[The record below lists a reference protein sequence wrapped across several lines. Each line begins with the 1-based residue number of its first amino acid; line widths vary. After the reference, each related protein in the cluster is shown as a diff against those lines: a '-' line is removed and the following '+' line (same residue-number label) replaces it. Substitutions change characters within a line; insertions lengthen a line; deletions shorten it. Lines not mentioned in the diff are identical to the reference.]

1 MTRFQNDV
9 NATLRE
15 QRRVVGTSIH
25 SDAVSERRM
34 TIDELARESGATSR
48 TIRSYQDRGLL
59 PPPEIQGRTGYYDGA
74 HLARLRVITRL
85 LEQRFSLASIA
96 ALFDAWETGQ
106 SLSQLLGFVEGL
118 TTPFVVEETTAVTGD
133 DIDAIFPEGP
143 PNSKQRAVG
152 MGVLREVG
160 EDTFEVLSPKLLDTG
175 AKLVTAGV
183 PVERMIEE
191 GEQLR
196 EDCDRI
202 AARFID
208 MFLTYIWQPFNDAGR
223 PAEDLDR
230 VLDYLDITRP
240 LPVEATSAMIS
251 QSMRRQIEGAL
262 AGLLIDEHGEPIEL
276 G

>member
-1 MTRFQNDV
+1 
-9 NATLRE
+9 
-15 QRRVVGTSIH
+15 
-25 SDAVSERRM
+25 M
-34 TIDELARESGATSR
+34 TIDELARESGATTR

-59 PPPEIQGRTGYYDGA
+59 PPPEIQGRTGYYGGD
-74 HLARLRVITRL
+74 HLARLQVIGRL

-96 ALFDAWETGQ
+96 ALFEAWEAGQ

-118 TTPFVVEETTAVTGD
+118 TTPFVVEEPQAVTGE

-152 MGVLREVG
+152 MGILREVG
-160 EDTFEVLSPKLLDTG
+160 HDTFEVLSPKLLDTG

-202 AARFID
+202 AGRFVD
-208 MFLTYIWQPFNDAGR
+208 MFVTYIWQPFTDAGR
-223 PAEDLDR
+223 PAQELDR
-230 VLDYLDITRP
+230 ILDYLEVTRP
-240 LPVEATSAMIS
+240 LPVQATSAMIA
-251 QSMRRQIEGAL
+251 QSMKRQIERAL
-262 AGLLIDEHGEPIEL
+262 ADMLIDEHGDPIEL
-276 G
+276 T